1 MKSSLKI
8 VHVGIPLVAVML
20 FCFLLIPIASAEET
34 YTVQRG
40 DTLFRIALNHGLTM
54 GQLAQANN
62 IINPDI
68 IYAGQVLI
76 IPGEVSDSEDSP
88 AYSDPAPEPETGT
101 ESENLDESESEPVI
115 DGGPDSSTGLDT
127 EEAPES
133 TYVVQKGDTLFRIA
147 SRFDVSTRLLAQ
159 TNGIWNQSIIYAGQ
173 VLTIPNDSSEA
184 LTGNDP
190 LPLAP
195 YSYGDRWIDVDLT
208 TQRLTAYEGRQ
219 PVYSTAISSGLWP
232 YLTVTGLFEVYL
244 RYQSQTMNGYRLGYD
259 YYLPNV
265 PYVMYFYR
273 DYAIHG
279 TYWHDNFG
287 TPMSHGCV
295 NVPTPDAQW
304 LYRWSTYGTTVNVHY

>member
-8 VHVGIPLVAVML
+8 VHVGIPLVAVLL

-40 DTLFRIALNHGLTM
+40 DNLFRIALNHGLTM
-54 GQLAQANN
+54 RQLAQANN
-62 IINPDI
+62 IINPEI

-76 IPGEVSDSEDSP
+76 IPGEVPDSEDSP
-88 AYSDPAPEPETGT
+88 ANSDPAPEPDTGP
-101 ESENLDESESEPVI
+101 ESENLDEPGSEPVI
-115 DGGPDSSTGLDT
+115 DEEPDSSTGLDS

-159 TNGIWNQSIIYAGQ
+159 TNGIWNQSIIYTGQ
-173 VLTIPNDSSEA
+173 VLTIPNDNSEA

-304 LYRWSTYGTTVNVHY
+304 LYSWSAYGTTVNVHY